1 LNTHL
6 THAHM
11 STLQQA
17 SAAGDEAA
25 VKVLLQDG
33 LDIND
38 VSSGAAPLAHAC
50 KNGHAALVSV
60 LLQQTSLDPNIGVPK
75 SLSSPLLV
83 ASSLGHAGI
92 VHVLI
97 ADRRVDVN
105 KARRDGVTPLI
116 ISVQQGYLDCI
127 SLLCM
132 CPRLKVNCRTLF
144 PERLTALHVAIRSNN
159 LEAVRK
165 VLLHPAMDLAE
176 NSYMRETPL
185 QVAAALGESH
195 SAIADML
202 RSYSDGED
210 IGVADS
216 SEVLTRIALQQK
228 GYSCTMPGL
237 SLAHSQ
243 TQAAEQRLRNV
254 FAASCDHL
262 VADLVVQDCSISSQD
277 PSSMM
282 VQLTLRDNVD
292 LTGPAVAGSIYS
304 VLTQTGWLLIA
315 AWFDDCAEQEVKIS
329 IRSASVAH
337 LQDALTPTLIVK
349 SEAMICG
356 LRNREPTTNAKTTV
370 DSDAAAC
377 DSIQVRCKVSN
388 ADGLEIAALDGCF
401 DAHPCQ

>member
-1 LNTHL
+1 
-6 THAHM
+6 
-11 STLQQA
+11 
-17 SAAGDEAA
+17 
-25 VKVLLQDG
+25 
-33 LDIND
+33 
-38 VSSGAAPLAHAC
+38 
-50 KNGHAALVSV
+50 
-60 LLQQTSLDPNIGVPK
+60 
-75 SLSSPLLV
+75 
-83 ASSLGHAGI
+83 
-92 VHVLI
+92 
-97 ADRRVDVN
+97 
-105 KARRDGVTPLI
+105 
-116 ISVQQGYLDCI
+116 
-127 SLLCM
+127 
-132 CPRLKVNCRTLF
+132 
-144 PERLTALHVAIRSNN
+144 
-159 LEAVRK
+159 
-165 VLLHPAMDLAE
+165 MDLAE

-216 SEVLTRIALQQK
+216 SEVLTRSALQQK

-237 SLAHSQ
+237 SLAHSR
-243 TQAAEQRLRNV
+243 TQAAEQHLRNI

-262 VADLVVQDCSISSQD
+262 VAELVVQDCSISSQD

-315 AWFDDCAEQEVKIS
+315 AWFDDCAEQEVNIS

-337 LQDALTPTLIVK
+337 FQDALTQILTVK

-401 DAHPCQ
+401 DARPCQ